1 MTKEMKIR
9 RAMDRYDD
17 RIEAINTEYN
27 LRLNN
32 LPVNSFGET
41 SARSVLDLNAWSIQK
56 KNEARQ
62 QFMKELKEAD
72 NGTE

>member
-27 LRLNN
+27 LRFHN

-41 SARSVLDLNAWSIQK
+41 SARAVLDLNAWSIQK

-62 QFMKELKEAD
+62 EFMKAIKEAD